1 MANSCISLR
10 QSDGAILKK
19 FKKEHLKPVI
29 FHEMVNGKKI
39 RFIAASKID
48 YNKPTLFF
56 VHGAP
61 GSATDFSNFL
71 KDKELIKL
79 ANLISIDR
87 LGYGYSD
94 YGHAETS
101 IEKQAETIYAIAKK
115 FTKNKLILIG
125 WSYGGPIIV
134 KIAAE
139 HPTKIN
145 HLVLLAPAISPKD
158 EKYFKIAKLA
168 QWTLTKWFVPKG
180 FRVAEAEKLAHVKE
194 LTKML
199 GDWKKLKTPI
209 TYYHGDKDKL
219 VPYANIY
226 FIKNHVSNKLLKVI
240 TLKNANHFIPWKN
253 YEIVKQELITLLK
266 NDQ

>member
-19 FKKEHLKPVI
+19 FKKEHLNPII
-29 FHEMVNGKKI
+29 FHKMVNGKKI

-61 GSATDFSNFL
+61 GSATDFSKFL
-71 KDKELIKL
+71 KDKELIKM

-101 IEKQAETIYAIAKK
+101 IQKQAETIYAIAKR
-115 FTKNKLILIG
+115 FTQHKLILIG

-134 KIAAE
+134 KMAAE
-139 HPTKIN
+139 HPTKIS

-168 QWTLTKWFVPKG
+168 EWSLTKWFVPKG
-180 FRVAEAEKLAHVKE
+180 FKVAEAEKMAHVKE

-199 GDWKKLKTPI
+199 GDWKKLQTPI

-219 VPYANIY
+219 VPYANTY
-226 FIKNHVSNKLLKVI
+226 FIEKHVSDKLLKVI

-253 YEIVKQELITLLK
+253 FDVVKKELITLLK
-266 NDQ
+266 NNQ